1 MTIVMFSTGLSKITI
16 LGIPKKYFSLDILYE
31 GCYIGT
37 IMLQIDNFFNTLLFS
52 LIVYMEDNDK
62 VILW

>member
-1 MTIVMFSTGLSKITI
+1 MLSTGLLKITI
-16 LGIPKKYFSLDILYE
+16 LGILKKYISLDILYD

-37 IMLQIDNFFNTLLFS
+37 IMLQIDIFFNTLLFF